1 MLGELK
7 SKKTGMQNTILLAD
21 DDVELSDLLKEY
33 FESEGFEVHTA
44 YDGAAALQRARQ
56 PGLDLVVLDIMM
68 PEMNGM
74 DVLKE
79 LRRDSRL
86 PVIMLTARGDDMDRI
101 LGLELGADDYVP
113 KPCNPRE
120 LLARIRAVMRRVPV
134 QSEEDHGHIDI
145 DDLELSQGSRT
156 LKKSG
161 EAVELTS
168 TEFSILLELLQHKG
182 EVVSKRDLY
191 VSALGREP
199 VPHDRSVDMHVSNL
213 RRKLGA
219 DPRGDNRIETIR
231 GIGYQYRVA

>member
-1 MLGELK
+1 
-7 SKKTGMQNTILLAD
+7 MQNTILLAD

-33 FESEGFEVHTA
+33 FDSEGFQVRVA
-44 YDGAAALQRARQ
+44 YDGDAALVSARQ

-68 PEMNGM
+68 PKMNGM

-79 LRRDSRL
+79 LRRDSRV

-120 LLARIRAVMRRVPV
+120 LLARIRAVMRRMPAMP
-134 QSEEDHGHIDI
+134 EEEHGHIVT
-145 DDLELSQGSRT
+145 DDLELSQGNRT

-161 EAVELTS
+161 VLVELTS
-168 TEFSILLELLQHKG
+168 TEFSILLELLQHRG

-191 VSALGREP
+191 MSALGREP

-213 RRKLGA
+213 RRKLGT